1 MQPIRQAAAN
11 KKMKNT
17 SSRYNGSS
25 LSVLLSVLL
34 GLSTVAQAQSEPQ
47 KESNFKPATIEQ
59 TKAIVQLA
67 RISAKKEMPPPPNV
81 IPLPTPGL
89 IRDTSDNYPGKTYS
103 AVLYFRN

>member
-1 MQPIRQAAAN
+1 MTLFH
-11 KKMKNT
+11 KKL
-17 SSRYNGSS
+17 SS
-25 LSVLLSVLL
+25 LVSHALVLVLLS
-34 GLSTVAQAQSEPQ
+34 GSAIAQIQSEPQ
-47 KESNFKPATIEQ
+47 KETNLKRANIEQ

-89 IRDTSDNYPGKTYS
+89 IRDNSDNFPGKTYS

>member
-1 MQPIRQAAAN
+1 
-11 KKMKNT
+11 MKI
-17 SSRYNGSS
+17 SRKIASFISPVVLLFLVCGSS
-25 LSVLLSVLL
+25 
-34 GLSTVAQAQSEPQ
+34 TAQTEIEAK
-47 KESNFKPATIEQ
+47 KESNFKPANIEQ

-67 RISAKKEMPPPPNV
+67 RLSAKKEMPPPPNI

>member
-1 MQPIRQAAAN
+1 
-11 KKMKNT
+11 MKPT
-17 SSRYNGSS
+17 KPRYNYSTLHILMLVMLCSS
-25 LSVLLSVLL
+25 AMGQV
-34 GLSTVAQAQSEPQ
+34 QSEPQ
-47 KESNFKPATIEQ
+47 KESKFKPANIEQ

-67 RISAKKEMPPPPNV
+67 RLSAKKEMPPPPNI